1 MLYHP
6 TVEKLAELRLM
17 GMHAGLLEQQDL
29 TDIDALSFDERL
41 GLLLDREATF
51 RAERRLKYRLRNAR
65 FRQAAVIEDLDY
77 RHPRGLDKAL
87 MNRLITGQWIKKKLN
102 LLITG
107 PTGVGKTWIACALGN
122 KACRDG
128 FIVQYHRLSRL
139 FDELGYAHGD
149 GRYPK
154 VMKKL
159 ARTDVVVLDDWGLT
173 KLTAPQR
180 RELLDILEDRHRRR
194 STVVTSQLPVEHW
207 HKMIGEPTHADAILD
222 RLVHNAYRINLK
234 GESMRKLN
242 ATVNPKPSSRKHN

>member
-6 TVEKLAELRLM
+6 TLEKLAELRLT
-17 GMHAGLLEQQDL
+17 GMRAALLDQQDL
-29 TDIDALSFDERL
+29 TDIERFSFEERL

-65 FRQAAVIEDLDY
+65 LRQAAVIEDLDY
-77 RHPRGLDKAL
+77 LHPRGLDSAL
-87 MNRLITGQWIKKKLN
+87 MNRLIEGQWIRKHLN

-107 PTGVGKTWIACALGN
+107 PTGAGKTWIACALGN

-128 FIVQYHRLSRL
+128 FTVQYHRLSRL

-159 ARTDVVVLDDWGLT
+159 ARTDVLVLDDWGLA

-180 RELLDILEDRHRRR
+180 RDLLDILDDRHERR

-222 RLVHNAYRINLK
+222 RLVHNAYRITLK
-234 GESMRKLN
+234 GESMRKAN
-242 ATVNPKPSSRKHN
+242 AKGGKRPPAKS

>member
-6 TVEKLAELRLM
+6 TLEKLAELRLT
-17 GMHAGLLEQQDL
+17 GMRAALLDQQDL
-29 TDIDALSFDERL
+29 TDIERFSFEERL

-51 RAERRLKYRLRNAR
+51 RDERRLKYRLRNAR
-65 FRQAAVIEDLDY
+65 LRQAAVIEDLNFL
-77 RHPRGLDKAL
+77 HPRGLDQAL
-87 MNRLITGQWIKKKLN
+87 MNRLIEGQWIRKHLN

-107 PTGVGKTWIACALGN
+107 PTGAGKTWIACALGN

-128 FIVQYHRLSRL
+128 FHVQYHRLSRL

-159 ARTDVVVLDDWGLT
+159 ARTDVLVLDDWGLA

-180 RELLDILEDRHRRR
+180 RDLLEILDDRHERR

-222 RLVHNAYRINLK
+222 RLVHNAYRITLK
-234 GESMRKLN
+234 GESMRKAN
-242 ATVNPKPSSRKHN
+242 AKGGKQPQAKS

>member
-6 TVEKLAELRLM
+6 TIDKLAELRLA
-17 GMHAGLLEQQDL
+17 GMRTALMDQQNMSE
-29 TDIDALSFDERL
+29 IEALSFEERL
-41 GLLLDREATF
+41 GLLLDHEAAF
-51 RAERRLKYRLRNAR
+51 RAERRLKWRLRNAR
-65 FRQAAVIEDLDY
+65 LRYSAVVEDLDY

-87 MNRLITGQWIKKKLN
+87 MTRLVTGQWIGKRLN

-107 PTGVGKTWIACALGN
+107 PTGTGKSWIACALGN

-128 FIVQYHRLSRL
+128 FTVQYHRLSRL

-159 ARTDVVVLDDWGLT
+159 ARTDVIILDDWGLA

-180 RELLDILEDRHRRR
+180 RELLEILEDRHERR
-194 STVVTSQLPVEHW
+194 STLVTSQLPVEHW

-222 RLVHNAYRINLK
+222 RLVHNAYRIVLK
-234 GESMRKLN
+234 GESMRKMKANGGGSLT
-242 ATVNPKPSSRKHN
+242 A

>member
-6 TVEKLAELRLM
+6 TVEKLAELRLA
-17 GMHAGLLEQQDL
+17 GMRQALLDQQAMS
-29 TDIDALSFDERL
+29 DIEALSFEERL
-41 GLLLDREATF
+41 GLLLDHEATV
-51 RAERRLKYRLRNAR
+51 RAERRLKYRLR
-65 FRQAAVIEDLDY
+65 QSAVVEDLDY

-87 MNRLITGQWIKKKLN
+87 MNRLITGQWIKKRLN

-107 PTGVGKTWIACALGN
+107 PTGTGKSWIACALAN

-128 FIVQYHRLSRL
+128 FTVQYHRLSRL

-154 VMKKL
+154 VMRKL
-159 ARTDVVVLDDWGLT
+159 ARTDVIILDDWGLS

-180 RELLDILEDRHRRR
+180 RDLLEILEDRHEQR
-194 STVVTSQLPVEHW
+194 STLVTSQLPVEHW

-222 RLVHNAYRINLK
+222 RLVHNAYRIALK
-234 GESMRKLN
+234 GESMRKIKAKGGGSLT
-242 ATVNPKPSSRKHN
+242 AQP

>member
-6 TVEKLAELRLM
+6 TLEKLAELRLT
-17 GMHAGLLEQQDL
+17 GMRAALLDQQDL
-29 TDIDALSFDERL
+29 TDIERFSFEERL

-51 RAERRLKYRLRNAR
+51 RAERRLKYRLRNAKL
-65 FRQAAVIEDLDY
+65 RQAAVIEDLDY
-77 RHPRGLDKAL
+77 LHPRGLDRAL
-87 MNRLITGQWIKKKLN
+87 MNRLIEGRWIRKHLN

-107 PTGVGKTWIACALGN
+107 PTGAGKTWIACALGN

-128 FIVQYHRLSRL
+128 FTVQYHRLSRL

-154 VMKKL
+154 VVKKL
-159 ARTDVVVLDDWGLT
+159 ARTDVLILDDWGLS

-180 RELLDILEDRHRRR
+180 RDLLDILDDRHERR
-194 STVVTSQLPVEHW
+194 STLVTSQLPVEHW

-222 RLVHNAYRINLK
+222 RLVHNAYRIELQ
-234 GESMRKLN
+234 GESMRRIN
-242 ATVNPKPSSRKHN
+242 AKGGRKPQAKS

>member
-6 TVEKLAELRLM
+6 TLEKLAELRLT
-17 GMHAGLLEQQDL
+17 GMRAALLDQQDL
-29 TDIDALSFDERL
+29 TDIERFSFEERL

-65 FRQAAVIEDLDY
+65 LRQAAVIEDLDY
-77 RHPRGLDKAL
+77 LHPRGLDSAL
-87 MNRLITGQWIKKKLN
+87 MNRLIEGQWIRKHLN

-107 PTGVGKTWIACALGN
+107 PTGAGKTWIACALGN

-128 FIVQYHRLSRL
+128 FTVQYHRLSRL

-159 ARTDVVVLDDWGLT
+159 ARTDVLVLDLCG
-173 KLTAPQR
+173 APIYV
-180 RELLDILEDRHRRR
+180 ELAVLGSGWCWTNASAN
-194 STVVTSQLPVEHW
+194 ST
-207 HKMIGEPTHADAILD
+207 
-222 RLVHNAYRINLK
+222 
-234 GESMRKLN
+234 
-242 ATVNPKPSSRKHN
+242 

>member
-6 TVEKLAELRLM
+6 TVEKLAELRLT
-17 GMHAGLLEQQDL
+17 GMRQALLDQQAM
-29 TDIDALSFDERL
+29 TDIEALSFEERL
-41 GLLLDREATF
+41 GLLLDHEATC
-51 RAERRLKYRLRNAR
+51 RAERRLKCRLRNAR
-65 FRQAAVIEDLDY
+65 LRQSAVVEDLDY

-87 MNRLITGQWIKKKLN
+87 MNRLITGQWIKKRLN

-107 PTGVGKTWIACALGN
+107 PTGTGKSWIACALAN

-128 FIVQYHRLSRL
+128 FTVQYHRLSRS

-154 VMKKL
+154 VMRKL
-159 ARTDVVVLDDWGLT
+159 ARTDVIILDDWGLS

-180 RELLDILEDRHRRR
+180 RDLLEILDDRHEQR
-194 STVVTSQLPVEHW
+194 STLVTSQLPVEHW

-222 RLVHNAYRINLK
+222 RLVHNAYRIALK
-234 GESMRKLN
+234 GESMRKIKAKGGGSLT
-242 ATVNPKPSSRKHN
+242 AQP

>member
-29 TDIDALSFDERL
+29 TDIEALGFDERL

-51 RAERRLKYRLRNAR
+51 RAERRLAYRIRNAR
-65 FRQAAVIEDLDY
+65 LRQPAVIEDLDY

-87 MNRLITGQWIKKKLN
+87 MNRLIAGQWIRKKLN

-128 FIVQYHRLSRL
+128 FTVQYHRLSRL
-139 FDELGYAHGD
+139 FDELGYA
-149 GRYPK
+149 
-154 VMKKL
+154 
-159 ARTDVVVLDDWGLT
+159 
-173 KLTAPQR
+173 TA
-180 RELLDILEDRHRRR
+180 
-194 STVVTSQLPVEHW
+194 T
-207 HKMIGEPTHADAILD
+207 A
-222 RLVHNAYRINLK
+222 
-234 GESMRKLN
+234 
-242 ATVNPKPSSRKHN
+242 ATGS

>member
-6 TVEKLAELRLM
+6 TIDKLAELRLA
-17 GMHAGLLEQQDL
+17 GMRTALMDQQNMSE
-29 TDIDALSFDERL
+29 IEALSFEERL
-41 GLLLDREATF
+41 GLWLDHEAAF
-51 RAERRLKYRLRNAR
+51 RAERRLKWRLRNAR
-65 FRQAAVIEDLDY
+65 LRYSAVVEDLDY

-87 MNRLITGQWIKKKLN
+87 MTRLVTGQWIGKRLN

-107 PTGVGKTWIACALGN
+107 PTGTGKSWIACALGN

-128 FIVQYHRLSRL
+128 FTVQYHRLSRL

-159 ARTDVVVLDDWGLT
+159 ARTDVIILDDWGLA

-180 RELLDILEDRHRRR
+180 RELLEILEDRHERR
-194 STVVTSQLPVEHW
+194 STLVTSQLPVEHW

-222 RLVHNAYRINLK
+222 RLVHNAYRIVLK
-234 GESMRKLN
+234 GESMRKMKANGGGSLT
-242 ATVNPKPSSRKHN
+242 A

>member
-6 TVEKLAELRLM
+6 TLEKLAELRLT
-17 GMHAGLLEQQDL
+17 GMRAALLDQQDL
-29 TDIDALSFDERL
+29 TDIERFSFEERL

-65 FRQAAVIEDLDY
+65 LRQTAVIEDLDY
-77 RHPRGLDKAL
+77 LHPRGLDRAL
-87 MNRLITGQWIKKKLN
+87 MNRLIEGQWIRKHLN

-107 PTGVGKTWIACALGN
+107 PTGAGKTWIGCALGN

-128 FIVQYHRLSRL
+128 FTVQYHRLSRL

-154 VMKKL
+154 VVKKL
-159 ARTDVVVLDDWGLT
+159 ARTDVLILDDWGLS

-180 RELLDILEDRHRRR
+180 RDLLDILDDRHERR
-194 STVVTSQLPVEHW
+194 STLVTSQLPVEHW

-222 RLVHNAYRINLK
+222 RLVHNAYRIELQ
-234 GESMRKLN
+234 GESMRRIN
-242 ATVNPKPSSRKHN
+242 AKGGREPKAKS

>member
-6 TVEKLAELRLM
+6 TIDKLAELRLA
-17 GMHAGLLEQQDL
+17 GMRTALMDQQNMSE
-29 TDIDALSFDERL
+29 IEALSFEERL
-41 GLLLDREATF
+41 GLLLDHEAAF
-51 RAERRLKYRLRNAR
+51 RAERRLKWRLRNAR
-65 FRQAAVIEDLDY
+65 LRYSAVVEDLDY

-87 MNRLITGQWIKKKLN
+87 MTRLVTGQWIGKRLN

-107 PTGVGKTWIACALGN
+107 PTGTGKSWIACALGN

-128 FIVQYHRLSRL
+128 FTVQYHRLSRL

-159 ARTDVVVLDDWGLT
+159 ARTDVIILDDWGLA

-180 RELLDILEDRHRRR
+180 RELLEILEDRHERR
-194 STVVTSQLPVEHW
+194 STLVTSQLPVEHW

-222 RLVHNAYRINLK
+222 RLVHNAYRIVLK
-234 GESMRKLN
+234 GESMRKMKAKGGRSLT
-242 ATVNPKPSSRKHN
+242 A

>member
-6 TVEKLAELRLM
+6 TVEKLAELRLL
-17 GMHAGLLEQQDL
+17 GMQAALRDQQAMPDIKDL
-29 TDIDALSFDERL
+29 RFEERL

-51 RAERRLKYRLRNAR
+51 RDERRLKYRLRNAR
-65 FRQAAVIEDLDY
+65 LRQSAVIEDLDC
-77 RHPRGLDKAL
+77 RHPRGLDQAL
-87 MNRLITGQWIKKKLN
+87 MNRLISGQWIKKRLN

-107 PTGVGKTWIACALGN
+107 PTGAGKTWIACALGN

-128 FIVQYHRLSRL
+128 FSVQYHRLSRL

-159 ARTDVVVLDDWGLT
+159 ARTDLIIVDDWGLA

-180 RELLDILEDRHRRR
+180 RDLLEILEDRHQRR
-194 STVVTSQLPVEHW
+194 STLVTSQLPVEHW
-207 HKMIGEPTHADAILD
+207 HKMIAEPTHADAILD
-222 RLVHNAYRINLK
+222 RLVHNAYRMELK

-242 ATVNPKPSSRKHN
+242 AKGGIPLQATS

>member
-6 TVEKLAELRLM
+6 TLEKLAELRLT
-17 GMHAGLLEQQDL
+17 GMRQALLDQHDL
-29 TDIDALSFDERL
+29 TDIERFSFEERL

-65 FRQAAVIEDLDY
+65 LRQAAVIEDLDY
-77 RHPRGLDKAL
+77 LHPRGLDRAL
-87 MNRLITGQWIKKKLN
+87 MNRLIEGQWIRKHLN

-107 PTGVGKTWIACALGN
+107 PTGAGKTWIGCALGN

-128 FIVQYHRLSRL
+128 FTVQYHRLSRL

-154 VMKKL
+154 VVKKL
-159 ARTDVVVLDDWGLT
+159 ARTDVLILDDWGLS

-180 RELLDILEDRHRRR
+180 RDLLDILDDRHERR
-194 STVVTSQLPVEHW
+194 STLVTSQLPVEHW

-222 RLVHNAYRINLK
+222 RLVHNAYRIELQ
-234 GESMRKLN
+234 GESMRRIN
-242 ATVNPKPSSRKHN
+242 ARGGRKTKAKS